1 MEHRFG
7 ADVQYGFDWDP
18 VKAQANVHK
27 HSISFERAAQAILD
41 PFAISIY
48 DDEHSDDEDRWIT
61 LAKDN
66 SETLLVVVHTFRK
79 LDSVTYRIRLISA
92 RRATRREEMQYG
104 AR

>member
-1 MEHRFG
+1 LEHSSG
-7 ADVQYGFDWDP
+7 ANVQYDFDWDP
-18 VKAQANVHK
+18 AKARANVRK
-27 HSISFERAAQAILD
+27 HDISFERAAQVFLD

-79 LDSVTYRIRLISA
+79 LDSETYSVRLISA
-92 RRATRREEMQYG
+92 RTATRREEAQYS